1 MKTTHFGNIFYF
13 FYFIKNDVSVGA
25 FFSISPIEVR
35 LFPSLI
41 MKNQNEPF
49 DELNSPFPI
58 DDVFKV
64 AYCLNEVTSVTDGV
78 SIHML

>member
-1 MKTTHFGNIFYF
+1 MEIFFIF
-13 FYFIKNDVSVGA
+13 FILLKNDVSVGA
-25 FFSISPIEVR
+25 FFGISPIEVR

-58 DDVFKV
+58 DDVLKV